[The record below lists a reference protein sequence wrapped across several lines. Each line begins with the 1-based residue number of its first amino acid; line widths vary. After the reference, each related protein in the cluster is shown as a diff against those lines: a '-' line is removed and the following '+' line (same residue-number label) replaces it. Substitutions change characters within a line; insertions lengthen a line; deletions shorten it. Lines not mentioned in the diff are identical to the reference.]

1 MKNKALAALAILPLI
16 FTGCMQSNE
25 PELTPEEQEHNAL
38 VDWFE
43 NGIGNEDKF
52 PDLPDYR
59 YYARTVGLDK
69 DGLIQP
75 EMWEIFYNEDININ
89 REIDGRTIYL
99 IRLDPNKLME
109 VWAENSGLTAEE
121 MCGKIGTTPEEL
133 YYNFGH
139 TSNSINYAKDHKN
152 GKVSYSDIENE
163 IFGEDNGEDRS
174 IVFGTHFLYIDTAN
188 KYKVTYESE
197 NDSFNIRQRDIL
209 KATSE
214 VSHNY
219 SDYAHEEI
227 YPGYFLE
234 NVGIRRVLKLDIP
247 NLWSKSVEKDI
258 DTDASLMFNMSPYS
272 YGCTKEDIINL
283 YADPIVE
290 EMTETSESEVSE

>member
-16 FTGCMQSNE
+16 FTGCMQNNE

-43 NGIGNEDKF
+43 NGIVNEDKF

-89 REIDGRTIYL
+89 REIDGRAIYI

-109 VWAENSGLTAEE
+109 VWAENSGLSAEE

-174 IVFGTHFLYIDTAN
+174 IVFGTHFLYIDTSR
-188 KYKVTYESE
+188 YKVTYESE
-197 NDSFNIRQRDIL
+197 NEDLSVRQRDIL

-219 SDYAHEEI
+219 SDYTYDELH
-227 YPGYFLE
+227 PGYFLD
-234 NVGIRRVLKLDIP
+234 NMGIQRVLKLNIP

-272 YGCTKEDIINL
+272 YGCTKEDIIEL
-283 YADPIVE
+283 YPE
-290 EMTETSESEVSE
+290 TEITESEVSE